1 MNEIELHNYNL
12 EKTLLGGQS
21 FNWDLIDGTFY
32 GFFVDKVVKLKQE
45 ENKLYWQTY
54 PEKDNFDFIKQ
65 YLRLDVDYNKIL
77 TQINKDEWV
86 DASIKKYPNLR
97 ILKQDFDQT
106 LISYI
111 ISANNNINSIRR
123 IVRNLSRSLGKQVT
137 VDNLTFNLFPSVES
151 IAKAPLE
158 TLLETKA
165 GYRARYLKD
174 SAQKLFVE
182 GQKLSNN
189 EDEIIKWLL
198 EFPGIGEKVAD
209 AILQY
214 SLGFDNV
221 TPLDVWVQRILI
233 DLYLVDS
240 KANYKKMRAWLQS
253 YFNGYAGWAGQFLYE
268 YYRNEY
274 KFIKSKSLVGSDN

>member
-65 YLRLDVDYNKIL
+65 YLRLGVDYNKIL

-151 IAKAPLE
+151 IAQAPLE

>member
-32 GFFVDKVVKLKQE
+32 GFFVDKVVKLRQE

-65 YLRLDVDYNKIL
+65 YLRLGVDYNKIL

-151 IAKAPLE
+151 IAQAPLE

>member
-1 MNEIELHNYNL
+1 VNEIELHNYNL

-65 YLRLDVDYNKIL
+65 YLRLGVDYNKIL

-151 IAKAPLE
+151 IAQAPLE